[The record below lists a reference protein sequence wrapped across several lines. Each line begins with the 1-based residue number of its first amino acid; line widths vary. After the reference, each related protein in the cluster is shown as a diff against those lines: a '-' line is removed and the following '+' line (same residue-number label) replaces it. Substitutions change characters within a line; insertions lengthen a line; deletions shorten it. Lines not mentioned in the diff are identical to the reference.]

1 LEQKNKISREVVVG
15 SVVDIG
21 AIIDKQKI
29 GRFQLT
35 LLVISYLLLV
45 TDGFDLGAAGFAGPG
60 ILKEWG
66 LGGRDLGLLFSSSIA
81 AGFFGPPIFGFL
93 ADRLGRKR
101 VIVCGTVLF
110 GCLTLATVLATHF
123 YQLLLMRVLAGIAL
137 AGMLP
142 IVVTLNCE
150 FAPARFRAT
159 LVMLVFTGVT
169 FGGALPGFVAAHY
182 MASHGWRILFLIGGI
197 APLALALLLAYGL
210 PESPKYLA
218 LRPHRRSELVGLLRK
233 ICPDLQVPDDATFAI
248 SGEENQRRFSLGALF
263 SGRLLLLTPLFWISN
278 LVAVMGV
285 YFMNQLLPT
294 ILSTS
299 GVSIADAAF
308 ATTLFQLG
316 GTAGCL
322 VSMRFLDR
330 VGFLPVPIFF
340 ALSIPLVMSIG
351 TPALSHAA
359 LLAIVFG
366 AGFCLLGA
374 QLGNIGT
381 EGNIYPTFI
390 RSSGVGSM
398 FAVGRIGGGLGP
410 LAGGFAMSAQ
420 VPVQHIFYALAVPL
434 FLGCLATGFAVP
446 LYRRHVFALS
456 NQAASGSAGALSGD
470 ETSFQ
475 VAQRRPQEAL

>member
-1 LEQKNKISREVVVG
+1 MG
-15 SVVDIG
+15 GVVDIG
-21 AIIDKQKI
+21 AIIDNQKI

-35 LLVISYLLLV
+35 LLVISYLLLI

-60 ILKEWG
+60 ILKEWS

-81 AGFFGPPIFGFL
+81 AGFFGPPVFGFL

-101 VIVCGTVLF
+101 VIVCGTILF
-110 GCLTLATVLATHF
+110 GGLTLATVLATHF
-123 YQLLLMRVLAGIAL
+123 YGLLLMRVFAGIAL

-182 MASHGWRILFLIGGI
+182 MTSHGWRVLFLVGGI

-218 LRPHRRSELVGLLRK
+218 LQPHRRGELIGLLRK
-233 ICPDLQVPDDATFAI
+233 MCPGMSIPDDATFEI
-248 SGEENQRRFSLGALF
+248 SGEENRQRLSLGALL
-263 SGRLLLLTPLFWISN
+263 SGRLLLLTPLFWLSN
-278 LVAVMGV
+278 LVAVMSV

-299 GVSIADAAF
+299 NVSISDAAF

-316 GTAGCL
+316 GTVGCL
-322 VSMRFLDR
+322 LSMRFLDR
-330 VGFLPVPIFF
+330 IGLLPVPIFF
-340 ALSIPLVMSIG
+340 AAAIPLVMSIG
-351 TPALSHAA
+351 TPELPHSA

-410 LAGGFAMSAQ
+410 LVGGFALSAQ

-434 FLGCLATGFAVP
+434 LLGCLATSFAVP
-446 LYRRHVFALS
+446 IYRRHVFALTDQNS
-456 NQAASGSAGALSGD
+456 SGSAVALCEDGAPLRASP
-470 ETSFQ
+470 
-475 VAQRRPQEAL
+475 R